1 MMPLALSS
9 TATVSN
15 LLGLRGMWFGDPG
28 VRFELALPIP
38 PWGWALI
45 VAAAFAVSFWSY
57 WHLAAPRVP
66 RYILATLRGLV
77 LVLVAFLL
85 SGPRLVKQEDRTEPD
100 VVAMLVDRSASLGV
114 ADAPGVG
121 GAGGAGSMTSR
132 EAQLRAALTGAGVS
146 LRQLGID
153 RRVLW
158 LGFGDA
164 VTDLP
169 VTDGPLPVG
178 LTDPTAMRSDVG
190 PAIEAALK
198 RLAARPTAGIV
209 LFSDGRASSPID
221 PALVRKLQAEKIAV
235 FAVPLGSERP
245 LDDLA
250 IARVQAPTLAFA
262 GDLVPIT
269 VDIARRGGSVPGAV
283 VKAELVDGGGSVLD
297 TQTVKID
304 PDGTAPV
311 TLTTRPE
318 GAMRGTW
325 TVRVT
330 SDLPELST
338 SNNSQGVSI
347 EVSDQP
353 IRVLYVD
360 GTPRWEY
367 RYLKNLLVREASIR
381 SSVLILAPDRR
392 FIQEGSDPLMAL
404 PQTQEEWNK
413 FDVVIMGDVRPELL
427 SSSQQDQLRDVVSRR
442 GTGLLWIAGPNATPQ
457 RWRTTPLADLL
468 PFAAGASDSESAALP
483 LRVWLEPVTLRSEPA
498 AQRLGVLALD
508 EPPST
513 KWPEAVSNPASGWS
527 QLKWMQRIDRAA
539 LKPTAEVLA
548 IALPLSGNAEP
559 SPALITMRYGAGRSM
574 YFASDETWRW
584 RYGRGET
591 LQERFWLPL
600 IRLLARDSLGRVG
613 KPALLDAS
621 PAQVPVGQSVRLTLR
636 ILDQALA
643 DRAPKAIPVRIRL
656 SEPSGINRA
665 DGLSTLD
672 LMRDRAE
679 AGAIAT
685 WSALWPTT
693 LPGTFVIEPR
703 TPLLDGLDLATQ
715 ADVVADADE
724 LRRPQAD
731 HVLLAQL
738 AKDTGGAVIAA
749 DQLETLPKM
758 LPNRAVRMLGPA
770 EIQTLWDT
778 PLSLTLLLVLLTLE
792 WAGRRL
798 VKLS

>member
-1 MMPLALSS
+1 MMEMLTSSLA
-9 TATVSN
+9 TAAKVF
-15 LLGLRGMWFGDPG
+15 GLQGFSFGDKD

-38 PWGWALI
+38 PWAWALI
-45 VAAAFAVSFWSY
+45 VAAAFVVSFWSY

-66 RYILATLRGLV
+66 RYVLASLRGLT
-77 LVLVAFLL
+77 LVLVAVLL

-100 VVAMLVDRSASLGV
+100 VVAMLVDRSASLQV
-114 ADAPGVG
+114 ADSNTPSESGE
-121 GAGGAGSMTSR
+121 SKTSTR
-132 EAQLRAALTGAGVS
+132 EAQLRGALTKADAAL
-146 LRQLGID
+146 RQMSAD

-158 LGFGDA
+158 LGFGDS
-164 VTDLP
+164 VVDLP
-169 VTDGPLPVG
+169 EAKGPMPVG
-178 LTDPTAMRSDVG
+178 MSDPNAMRSDIG
-190 PAIEAALK
+190 PAIETALK

-209 LFSDGRASSPID
+209 LFSDGRASTPID
-221 PALVRKLQAEKIAV
+221 SALVKRLQAEKVSI
-235 FAVPLGSERP
+235 FAIPLGSERP

-250 IARVQAPTLAFA
+250 ITRVEAPTLAFA

-269 VDIARRGGSVPGAV
+269 VDIARRGGSVSGAT
-283 VKAELVDGGGSVLD
+283 VKAELVDVGGAVLD
-297 TQTVKID
+297 TQTIKIE
-304 PDGTAPV
+304 PDGSAPV

-318 GAMRGTW
+318 QASRASW
-325 TVRVT
+325 TIRL
-330 SDLPELST
+330 SGELPELST
-338 SNNSQGVSI
+338 SNNSQTVSI
-347 EVSDQP
+347 EISDQP

-367 RYLKNLLVREASIR
+367 RYLKNLLLRESSIR

-404 PQTQEEWNK
+404 PQNQEDWNK

-427 SSSQQDQLRDVVSRR
+427 SSSQQDQLRDLISRR
-442 GTGLLWIAGPNATPQ
+442 GSGILWVAGPNSTPQ
-457 RWRTTPLADLL
+457 RWRSTPLSDVL
-468 PFAAGASDSESAALP
+468 PFASGASDSDVAALP
-483 LRVWLEPVTLRSEPA
+483 LRVWLEPVTLRSEMA

-508 EPPST
+508 DPPST
-513 KWPEAVSNPASGWS
+513 KWPEAVSDPASGWS

-548 IALPLSGNAEP
+548 TANPVSGSSDG

-613 KPALLDAS
+613 KPVLLEAS
-621 PAQVPVGQSVRLTLR
+621 PAQVPVGQSIRVTLR

-643 DRAPKAIPVRIRL
+643 DRAPKALPVRIRNTSAKSAGVIGGESL
-656 SEPSGINRA
+656 
-665 DGLSTLD
+665 LD
-672 LMRDRAE
+672 LTKDRSE

-685 WSALWPTT
+685 WSALWPTSV
-693 LPGTFVIEPR
+693 PGSFVIEPR
-703 TPLLDGLDLATQ
+703 TPLLDGMDLSAQ
-715 ADVVADADE
+715 AEVVADADE

-738 AKDTGGAVIAA
+738 AQETGGAVIAA
-749 DQLETLPKM
+749 DQLETLPKV
-758 LPNRAVRMLGPA
+758 LPNRALRMLGPA
-770 EIQTLWDT
+770 QIQTLWDT
-778 PLSLTLLLVLLTLE
+778 ALSLTLLLVLLTLE

>member
-1 MMPLALSS
+1 VS
-9 TATVSN
+9 TASAGN
-15 LLGLRGMWFGDPG
+15 PSWWSGLFGLRGFDFGDPG

-38 PWGWALI
+38 PWMWAI
-45 VAAAFAVSFWSY
+45 IVVAAFVVSFWSY
-57 WHLAAPRVP
+57 WHLSGPRLP
-66 RYILATLRGLV
+66 RYLLATLRGLTV
-77 LVLVAFLL
+77 VVVMVLL

-114 ADAPGVG
+114 ADVTTSDGKV
-121 GAGGAGSMTSR
+121 MSR
-132 EAQLRAALTGAGVS
+132 ETQLRDGLQGSVAAL
-146 LRQLGID
+146 RQMSQD

-169 VTDGPLPVG
+169 LSREGASPVG
-178 LTDPTAMRSDVG
+178 LGDPAAMRSDIG

-198 RLAARPTAGIV
+198 RMAARPAAGIV
-209 LFSDGRASSPID
+209 LFSDGRASAPID

-235 FAVPLGSERP
+235 FTVPLGSEKE

-262 GDLVPIT
+262 GDLVPVT
-269 VDIARRGGSVPGAV
+269 VDVSRRGGVVDGARI
-283 VKAELVDGGGSVLD
+283 KAELVNDQGTVLD
-297 TQTVKID
+297 TQTVTLD
-304 PDGTAPV
+304 PGASGEVILTA
-311 TLTTRPE
+311 RPE
-318 GAMRGTW
+318 RAARENW
-325 TVRVT
+325 TIRLS

-338 SNNSQGVSI
+338 TNNTQNVSI

-367 RYLKNLLVREASIR
+367 RYLKNLLLREASIR

-404 PQTQEEWNK
+404 PQNQEDWNK
-413 FDVVIMGDVRPELL
+413 YDVVIMGDVRPELL
-427 SSSQQDQLRDVVSRR
+427 SAAQQDQLRDLISRR
-442 GTGLLWIAGPNATPQ
+442 GSGMLWIAGPNSTPQ
-457 RWRTTPLADLL
+457 RWRSTPLTDVL
-468 PFAAGASDSESAALP
+468 PFTSGGADSESQALP
-483 LRVWLEPVTLRSEPA
+483 LRVWLEPVTLRREAA

-508 EPPST
+508 DPPST
-513 KWPEAVSNPASGWS
+513 AWPDSVANPASGWS
-527 QLKWMQRIDRAA
+527 QLKWMQRIDRGS

-548 IALPLSGNAEP
+548 SAWPISGTGDS

-600 IRLLARDSLGRVG
+600 IRLLARDSLGRLG
-613 KPALLDAS
+613 KPALLEAS
-621 PAQVPVGQSVRLTLR
+621 PSQVATGQPARVTLR

-643 DRAPKAIPVRIRL
+643 DRAPRAIPIRIRNSSL
-656 SEPSGINRA
+656 TGAAREQSDIS
-665 DGLSTLD
+665 LD
-672 LMRDRAE
+672 ATRE
-679 AGAIAT
+679 KTQFGAVAT
-685 WSALWPTT
+685 WSVLWPTSV
-693 LPGTFVIEPR
+693 PGTHVIVPR
-703 TPLLDGLDLATQ
+703 SPLLDGLDLSATVE
-715 ADVVADADE
+715 VVADADE

-731 HVLLAQL
+731 HALLAGL
-738 AKDTGGAVIAA
+738 AKDTGGAVVNVNELA
-749 DQLETLPKM
+749 LLPTT
-758 LPNRAVRMLGPA
+758 LPNRSVRLLGPA

-778 PLSLTLLLVLLTLE
+778 PFSLTALLVLLTLE